1 MVNFGILQS
10 QLSRKSYFARYTIIV
25 DIQSFTEAI
34 VEKKN

>member
-10 QLSRKSYFARYTIIV
+10 QLIRKSYFARCTIIV